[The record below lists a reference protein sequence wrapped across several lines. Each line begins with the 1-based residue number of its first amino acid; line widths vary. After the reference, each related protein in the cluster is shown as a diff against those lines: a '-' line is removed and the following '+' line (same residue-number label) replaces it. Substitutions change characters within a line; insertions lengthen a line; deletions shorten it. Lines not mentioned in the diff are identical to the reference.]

1 MTRDDVDRI
10 KQQVAFANTI
20 TDEKQRHE
28 AFELI
33 AQQRDEIMLD
43 CFSKQSERIKS
54 VVAQNIEFQHEI
66 TEIQQSLNRIET
78 SLCPLQKCYQ
88 RQQNVKQQK
97 VGMIKL
103 LEILKYV
110 GIFGGS
116 TAVSGGI
123 IKLLEIL

>member
-1 MTRDDVDRI
+1 MTQDDIRHIHEQTEFAKTISDP
-10 KQQVAFANTI
+10 QQRETAF
-20 TDEKQRHE
+20 H
-28 AFELI
+28 LI
-33 AQQRDEIMLD
+33 AQQRDDLLLE

>member
-1 MTRDDVDRI
+1 MTKEDVDRI

-20 TDEKQRHE
+20 TDERQRHE

-33 AQQRDEIMLD
+33 AQQRDEILLD
-43 CFSKQSERIKS
+43 CFSKQSDRIKS

-88 RQQNVKQQK
+88 RQQNAKQQK

-103 LEILKYV
+103 LEVLKYI

>member
-1 MTRDDVDRI
+1 MTKEDVERI

-78 SLCPLQKCYQ
+78 NIEEL
-88 RQQNVKQQK
+88 
-97 VGMIKL
+97 
-103 LEILKYV
+103 
-110 GIFGGS
+110 
-116 TAVSGGI
+116 
-123 IKLLEIL
+123 

>member
-1 MTRDDVDRI
+1 MTKEDVDRI

>member
-1 MTRDDVDRI
+1 MTKEDVDRI

-33 AQQRDEIMLD
+33 AQQRDEILLD
-43 CFSKQSERIKS
+43 CFSKQSDRIKS

-66 TEIQQSLNRIET
+66 SEIQQSLNRIET

-88 RQQNVKQQK
+88 RQQNAKQQK

-103 LEILKYV
+103 LEVLKYI